1 MEIVVNIEGG
11 IIISMKIKKLI
22 ELLSKYDGEQTI
34 YVSPCEGKLC
44 EVDSV
49 DDFYD
54 NVTINMSNIRV
65 KLI

>member
-1 MEIVVNIEGG
+1 M
-11 IIISMKIKKLI
+11 SMKIKKLI

-34 YVSPCEGKLC
+34 YVSPCEGMLC

-54 NVTINMSNIRV
+54 NVTINMSRV